1 MSNAHITSPTAA
13 IKIILGGCNPAAFK
27 TKEVLAQLAEQ
38 FPHIQT
44 HYRFVFGTLKRLAKS
59 YEQPSIDTDNLA
71 MFASQVIDY
80 AKEHYESSGW
90 DIVVETM
97 TYEEIKK
104 ELEQA
109 GVTTTTAA
117 LHHFT
122 KLAGHLAS
130 SRHEQLAEVF

>member
-13 IKIILGGCNPAAFK
+13 IKIILGGCNPASFK
-27 TKEVLAQLAEQ
+27 TKEVLAQLAEH

-59 YEQPSIDTDNLA
+59 YEQPSTDNLA

-97 TYEEIKK
+97 TYEEIQA
-104 ELEQA
+104 ELVAA
-109 GVTTTTAA
+109 GVKTTTAA